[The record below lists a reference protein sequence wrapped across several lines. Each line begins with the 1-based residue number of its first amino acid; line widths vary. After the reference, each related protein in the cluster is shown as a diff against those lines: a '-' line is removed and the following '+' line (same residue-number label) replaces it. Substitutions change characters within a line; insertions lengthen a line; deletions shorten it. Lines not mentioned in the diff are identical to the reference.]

1 MPLNMDHELK
11 WKPKTKITS
20 EVPKDIGQ
28 IHGKKK
34 KKEDK
39 NNTNQIHSLGEDRLS
54 LWRAPHF

>member
-1 MPLNMDHELK
+1 M
-11 WKPKTKITS
+11 KPKTKITL

-34 KKEDK
+34 KEEK

-54 LWRAPHF
+54 L